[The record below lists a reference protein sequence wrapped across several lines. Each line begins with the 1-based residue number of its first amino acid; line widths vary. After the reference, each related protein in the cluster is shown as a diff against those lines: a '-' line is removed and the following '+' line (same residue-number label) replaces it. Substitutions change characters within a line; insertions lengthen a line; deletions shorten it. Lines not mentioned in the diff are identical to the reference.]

1 MEPDEPERVAQAA
14 AGLGL
19 DYVVVTSVT
28 RDDLPD
34 GGSGHFADTI
44 RALRRL
50 TGCRVEVLTPDFK
63 DSADSPSPFEGEGWG
78 EGASS
83 SVEAVDTVVAAR
95 PDVYNHNLETVPRL
109 YRLVR
114 PEADYRR
121 SLDLLA
127 RVRLRDPSVVTKS
140 GLMMGL
146 GERPEE
152 VRSVFGDLR
161 TAGCRVLTIG
171 QYLRPSEAHLAVA
184 RFVPPDEF
192 RAWRE
197 EALEVGFEAVASGP
211 FVRSS
216 YRAREIFEMVYP
228 ELDPLNPE
236 ARSGKGDRHF
246 CPRRQNSQS
255 PEGGS
260 GRAG

>member
-1 MEPDEPERVAQAA
+1 
-14 AGLGL
+14 
-19 DYVVVTSVT
+19 
-28 RDDLPD
+28 
-34 GGSGHFADTI
+34 
-44 RALRRL
+44 
-50 TGCRVEVLTPDFK
+50 
-63 DSADSPSPFEGEGWG
+63 
-78 EGASS
+78 
-83 SVEAVDTVVAAR
+83 
-95 PDVYNHNLETVPRL
+95 VPRL